1 MVPDRSRLLS
11 GHPER
16 FQRPTSSRLPAAW
29 LMVAAGSRTAFTG
42 PWGTSFA
49 TNLTPDPEAGLGQW
63 TEENFI
69 HTVRTGRHLWS
80 GRPFRSPMRQEAM
93 GRYSDAELKA
103 IWAYLRSVP
112 SIRNQVSAARPP
124 TSDARPAGPN
134 QALLR
139 TRFNAVLQ
147 DTTSSSTVFT
157 AFSCFAP
164 GCLNVV

>member
-1 MVPDRSRLLS
+1 MNRGFVCIFLPLLLAQPALAGDAAPFAPHLPNLSAEARQGEHLVLIGGCHDCHTPVKLEADRLVPDRSRLLS

-49 TNLTPDPEAGLGQW
+49 TNLTPDPETGLGQW

-80 GRPFRSPMRQEAM
+80 GRPFLPRS
-93 GRYSDAELKA
+93 
-103 IWAYLRSVP
+103 
-112 SIRNQVSAARPP
+112 
-124 TSDARPAGPN
+124 
-134 QALLR
+134 
-139 TRFNAVLQ
+139 
-147 DTTSSSTVFT
+147 
-157 AFSCFAP
+157 
-164 GCLNVV
+164 